1 MMKSP
6 STQSKISIRADIQE
20 FASSLFAEDVPS
32 TPATDMARQWTLRDG
47 DVYPSSTPR
56 SRSSSF
62 NHTPAAS
69 TTSSARSS
77 FSGGPAT
84 PPESYLLP
92 FWAQEEKEKV
102 TMTMGMAKRPVSP
115 TVVHSGWLAPVA
127 LDGIWC
133 LQEEDDAVLQ
143 RELKRVMGV
152 AI

>member
-1 MMKSP
+1 MTKSP
-6 STQSKISIRADIQE
+6 STQSKVSIRDIQD
-20 FASSLFAEDVPS
+20 FASTLFVDEPS
-32 TPATDMARQWTLRDG
+32 TPAADMAREWTLRCG
-47 DVYPSSTPR
+47 DVYPRNTPR

-102 TMTMGMAKRPVSP
+102 TLSMGSVKRPISP
-115 TVVHSGWLAPVA
+115 TVMQSGWLVPVP

-133 LQEEDDAVLQ
+133 MPEEDDDEVLQ